1 MSHFFRRR
9 KLEPIVSTQS
19 ALAANQRHVLTHRYR
34 FVSRPFIRTM
44 KSRSTFPCDD
54 GAGMHGRPA
63 LIGTRWTPDQQSQKI
78 HDHAPFHPDHDGP
91 HSSQGTER
99 ASRIA
104 PP

>member
-1 MSHFFRRR
+1 
-9 KLEPIVSTQS
+9 
-19 ALAANQRHVLTHRYR
+19 
-34 FVSRPFIRTM
+34 
-44 KSRSTFPCDD
+44 
-54 GAGMHGRPA
+54 MHGRPA